1 MVEAPPDEENT
12 RLALALLEDDEHAV
26 EEILRLYGP
35 GITET
40 LHKKFTRHRGV
51 LTYEDI
57 EDVIVIALRRLW
69 EARKDYDD
77 KKQSLRVWFYCIA
90 ENVAKDVKKLG
101 WHKASKLE
109 RHPGKDWLEDNPRR
123 AAPETTTAEVKK
135 EEPKEMKDMRA
146 VVNKLP
152 EVQRRIVLADSV
164 ARDDVASSADLAAD
178 LGIPVANVR
187 VYRQRAMATIRKEM
201 RKLGHNIPCKSGTHP

>member
-1 MVEAPPDEENT
+1 MAEPPPDEENT
-12 RLALALLEDDEHAV
+12 RLAMALLDDDESAL

-35 GITET
+35 DIAEI
-40 LHKKFTRHRGV
+40 LHKKFTLHRGV

-69 EARKDYDD
+69 DARKSYDD

-109 RHPGKDWLEDNPRR
+109 RHPGKDWLEDNPKCAVPEPAE
-123 AAPETTTAEVKK
+123 AADEK
-135 EEPKEMKDMRA
+135 EESKEMRDLRT

-152 EVQRRIVLADSV
+152 DVQRRIVLADSV
-164 ARDDVASSADLAAD
+164 SRDDVASSADLAAD
-178 LGIPVANVR
+178 LGIPVAYVK

-201 RKLGHNIPCKSGTHP
+201 RKLGHNIP